1 MRASRRFSITA
12 YTILTFFAILELF
25 PLVLLLIMSV
35 KSQNQ
40 IIANPLVPS
49 APFYFDNYLVAWESI
64 KQYMLNTVI
73 MAIANLVGGLTISA
87 VAAYVF
93 ARYKFPG
100 RNLLFG
106 LVLALIMI
114 PGITSLIPRFI
125 LIRDLGLLNTL
136 WAVIIPGILGGN
148 AFAIVV
154 LRTFFE
160 SLSEELFEAARLDG
174 AGHFTIFS
182 RLVVPLSWPVLSSL
196 AILSVIATWN
206 DFIWPLTVLSRE
218 NLRPVSVG
226 LYFLATDTNPQVG
239 VQMAGSVISA
249 IPLLILFVVAMRT
262 FIEGITSGAL
272 KV

>member
-125 LIRDLGLLNTL
+125 LIRDLGLLIL
-136 WAVIIPGILGGN
+136 CGRLSYRVFWAAMLSLLLCCGRFSSRFRKNCLRQPGWMAQDIL
-148 AFAIVV
+148 
-154 LRTFFE
+154 RFFPAW
-160 SLSEELFEAARLDG
+160 SCRFR
-174 AGHFTIFS
+174 
-182 RLVVPLSWPVLSSL
+182 
-196 AILSVIATWN
+196 
-206 DFIWPLTVLSRE
+206 
-218 NLRPVSVG
+218 G
-226 LYFLATDTNPQVG
+226 LC
-239 VQMAGSVISA
+239 
-249 IPLLILFVVAMRT
+249 
-262 FIEGITSGAL
+262 
-272 KV
+272 